1 MENSTRFYL
10 RNIRMTELSFPNLPF
25 LEREKKPRET
35 GINYV
40 RAPVLVG
47 QCIDDYLLAYSDI
60 VDIFK
65 LSGKQAGQMS
75 RSSLLKF
82 LDTCKSN
89 NVMISIGNPLMDMAL
104 NGGRKVVDDYLDRVV
119 DYGVDI
125 IEISSIARSADDDD
139 ICRLID
145 VASKRGLKVIN
156 EVGVAFAHSEV
167 HDNMIF
173 SERLG
178 RQIQR
183 FLDAGSWKIL
193 LESEGITEN
202 LEKDKFRWQLI
213 DRLLSPLALS
223 QFMVEADDQDVLS
236 KYIEIY
242 GPNINMMVDY
252 SRVLKM
258 EDARTG
264 HGPSQSLWGK
274 VVKY

>member
-1 MENSTRFYL
+1 
-10 RNIRMTELSFPNLPF
+10 MTELSFPNLPF

-75 RSSLLKF
+75 RSSLIQF

-104 NGGRKVVDDYLDRVV
+104 NGGRKVVDGYLDRVV

-167 HDNMIF
+167 QDNMIF

>member
-1 MENSTRFYL
+1 
-10 RNIRMTELSFPNLPF
+10 MTESSFPNLPF
-25 LEREKKPRET
+25 LGREKKPRET

-47 QCIDDYLLAYSDI
+47 QCIDDYLQAYSDI

-75 RSSLLKF
+75 RSSLLRF
-82 LDTCKSN
+82 LETCKSN
-89 NVMISIGNPLMDMAL
+89 DVMISIGNPLMDMAL
-104 NGGRKVVDDYLDRVV
+104 NGGRKIVDDYLDRVV

-156 EVGVAFAHSEV
+156 EVGIAFAHSEV
-167 HDNMIF
+167 QDNMIF

-202 LEKDKFRWQLI
+202 LERDKFRWQLI

>member
-1 MENSTRFYL
+1 
-10 RNIRMTELSFPNLPF
+10 MTELSFPSLPF

-47 QCIDDYLLAYSDI
+47 QCIDDYLQAYSDI

-75 RSSLLKF
+75 RSSLLRF
-82 LDTCKSN
+82 LEICKSN
-89 NVMISIGNPLMDMAL
+89 DVMISIGNPLMDMAL
-104 NGGRKVVDDYLDRVV
+104 NGGREIVDDYLDRVV

-125 IEISSIARSADDDD
+125 IEISSIARSADDGD

-145 VASKRGLKVIN
+145 VASKRGLRVIN

-167 HDNMIF
+167 QDNMIF
-173 SERLG
+173 SERLS

-183 FLDAGSWKIL
+183 FIDAGSWKIL

-264 HGPSQSLWGK
+264 YGPSQSLWGK